1 MPWVFALSL
10 FYWALSGVS
19 IMGTKLAKKAIEYD
33 LQEITGLLDEYKS
46 SLETLNRSPK
56 TIEWY
61 TAILRSFFGFLK
73 MNGLMKPVSEMG
85 KKELKAYIS
94 YRQNAKRWPNNPYIN
109 EKNRGKLSAYSVQGD
124 VRAIKAFWGW
134 LYNEEYIDKNV
145 LAKFSLPKV
154 PQLTIKTLTEEQTKI
169 ILNAIGYGSSQE
181 VKYRCIVLLLLD
193 TGLRISELV
202 SIKNDDLDLIHGSI
216 TVLGKG
222 QKQHYVP
229 IHALMRKELT
239 KYIKYYRQ
247 GLCSEE
253 SLYLFPSSNGERVST
268 SSVRQ
273 YMRRLCM
280 RKELDGI
287 KLYPH
292 LFRHTFATQSIAKGA
307 NVFTVKE
314 IMGHKRLQT
323 TMKYTHLT
331 IEDLKVAHNKFS
343 PVQNLLKKK

>member
-1 MPWVFALSL
+1 
-10 FYWALSGVS
+10 
-19 IMGTKLAKKAIEYD
+19 MGNELAKKTIEYD
-33 LQEITGLLDEYKS
+33 FQEITGLLDEYKS
-46 SLETLNRSPK
+46 SLEALNRSPK

-73 MNGLMKPVSEMG
+73 TNGLMKPVSELG

-109 EKNRGKLSAYSVQGD
+109 EENRGRLSAYSIQGD

-134 LYNEEYIDKNV
+134 LYNEEFVDKNT

-154 PQLTIKTLTEEQTKI
+154 PQLTLKTLTGEQIEI
-169 ILNAIGYGSSQE
+169 ILNAIGHSSSQE
-181 VKYRCIVLLLLD
+181 VKYRCIVFLLLD
-193 TGLRISELV
+193 SGLRISELV
-202 SIKNDDLDLIHGSI
+202 SIKNDDLDLIHGFI

-222 QKQHYVP
+222 QKQRIVP
-229 IHALMRKELT
+229 ISPLTRKEIT
-239 KYIKYYRQ
+239 KYIKYYRR

-253 SLYLFPSSNGERVST
+253 SHYLFPASNGERVSAT
-268 SSVRQ
+268 GVRQ

-280 RKELDGI
+280 REGLDGI
-287 KLYPH
+287 KKLYPH
-292 LFRHTFATQSIAKGA
+292 LLRHTFATQSIAKGA

-314 IMGHKRLQT
+314 IMGHKSLQT

-331 IEDLKVAHNKFS
+331 IEDMKVAHNKFS
-343 PVQNLLKKK
+343 PVENLLKKK

>member
-1 MPWVFALSL
+1 ME
-10 FYWALSGVS
+10 
-19 IMGTKLAKKAIEYD
+19 TKLAKKTIEYE
-33 LQEITGLLDEYKS
+33 LQEINGLLDEYKS
-46 SLETLNRSPK
+46 SLEVLNRSPK

-61 TAILRSFFGFLK
+61 IAILRRFFGFLK
-73 MNGLMKPVSEMG
+73 TNGLMKPVSELG

-109 EKNRGKLSAYSVQGD
+109 EENRGKLSPYSIQGD
-124 VRAIKAFWGW
+124 VSAIKAFWGW
-134 LYNEEYIDKNV
+134 LYSEEYIDKNA
-145 LAKFSLPKV
+145 LAKFPLPKV
-154 PQLTIKTLTEEQTKI
+154 PQLILKTLTGEQIEI
-169 ILNAIGYGSSQE
+169 ILNAIGHGSSQE

-193 TGLRISELV
+193 TGLRISELI
-202 SIKNDDLDLIHGSI
+202 SIKNDDLNLIHGLI

-222 QKQHYVP
+222 QKQRIVP
-229 IHALMRKELT
+229 ISPLTRKEIT
-239 KYIKYYRQ
+239 KYIKYHRQ

-253 SLYLFPSSNGERVST
+253 STYLFPASNGERISAT
-268 SSVRQ
+268 SVRQ

-280 RKELDGI
+280 KDEFDGI

-314 IMGHKRLQT
+314 IMGHKSLQT

-331 IEDLKVAHNKFS
+331 VEDMKVAHNKFS

>member
-1 MPWVFALSL
+1 M
-10 FYWALSGVS
+10 
-19 IMGTKLAKKAIEYD
+19 AKETIEYG
-33 LQEITGLLDEYKS
+33 LHEIAELLDEYKS
-46 SLETLNRSPK
+46 SLKALNRSPK

-61 TAILRSFFGFLK
+61 TAILCSFFGFLK
-73 MNGLMKPVSEMG
+73 MNGLMKPVNELG

-94 YRQNAKRWPNNPYIN
+94 YRQKAKRWPNNPYIN
-109 EKNRGKLSAYSVQGD
+109 EENRGKLSAYSIQGD
-124 VRAIKAFWGW
+124 VRAIKTFWGW
-134 LYNEEYIDKNV
+134 LYSEEYVDKNA

-154 PQLTIKTLTEEQTKI
+154 PQLILKTLTGEQIEI
-169 ILNAIGYGSSQE
+169 ILNAIGHGSSQE
-181 VKYRCIVLLLLD
+181 MKYRCIVLLLLD

-202 SIKNDDLDLIHGSI
+202 SIKNDDIDLIHGFI

-222 QKQHYVP
+222 QKQHFVP
-229 IHALMRKELT
+229 ISSLTRKELT

-253 SLYLFPSSNGERVST
+253 SSYLFPTSNGEKVSAT
-268 SSVRQ
+268 SVRQ
-273 YMRRLCM
+273 YMRRLCI
-280 RKELDGI
+280 KDELDGI

-314 IMGHKRLQT
+314 IMGHKSLQT

-331 IEDLKVAHNKFS
+331 IEDMKVAHNEFS